1 MIFPSLESDTNGSPF
16 GRQLR
21 DGFTTLRFDATLE
34 KDFRDYY
41 LEFSRTRVQA
51 AVGAVLALLL
61 VLVGFDYVI
70 ASDGAQGGGHN
81 VVRLAFLLPLVGMGI
96 LTLIH
101 PDLRSHQQALFGFGA
116 TAFGCASSYI
126 AVTGGVAGATHLF
139 GAVVLLVMFINLFLG
154 LLFHTALMAS
164 GTVALV
170 YIAMGALL
178 GLPGEVLFY
187 QTVIL
192 IAAVGIGGVGVY
204 TFEYAVRRGYL
215 ESRLLSELAQRD
227 GLTGL
232 YNRRLFD
239 DQMSRIWR
247 QARRERLPVQII
259 LIDIDYFKVF
269 NDLYGHQ
276 AGDDCLRKVAET
288 LNAAAKRPL
297 DLCARYG
304 GEEFVLVLSDPPR
317 DYAETLP
324 ERLRRQVAALGVP
337 HEGSPVANV
346 VTVSVGVAMVTPGEG
361 RSLTGAVQ
369 MADEALYQAKEEGRN
384 RVIFRESFS
393 SITTG
398 SFRAG
403 RGSRSRASDAA

>member
-1 MIFPSLESDTNGSPF
+1 MIFPSLDSDASGSPF

-21 DGFTTLRFDATLE
+21 DGFNTLRFEPGLE

-41 LEFSRTRVQA
+41 LEFSRVRVQI
-51 AVGAVLALLL
+51 AVGAALALML

-70 ASDGAQGGGHN
+70 SGEEGEGAVRN
-81 VVRLAFLLPLVGMGI
+81 VVRLALLLPMLGLGI
-96 LTLIH
+96 LTLLH
-101 PDLRSHQQALFGFGA
+101 PDLRSRQQTLFGVGA
-116 TAFGCASSYI
+116 TAFGCVSSYI
-126 AVTGGVAGATHLF
+126 AVTAGVDGATHLF
-139 GAVVLLVMFINLFLG
+139 GASVLLVMFINLFLG
-154 LLFHTALMAS
+154 LLFHTALFAS
-164 GTVALV
+164 GSVALS
-170 YIAMGALL
+170 YIAMGALF

-187 QTVIL
+187 QTMVL
-192 IAAVGIGGVGVY
+192 IAAVAIGGVGVY
-204 TFEYAVRRGYL
+204 TFEHAVRRGYL
-215 ESRLLSELAQRD
+215 ESRMLSELAQRD

-239 DQMSRIWR
+239 DQVSRIWR
-247 QARRERLPVQII
+247 QARRERSPVQII

-346 VTVSVGVAMVTPGEG
+346 VTVSIGVAMVTPGEG
-361 RSLTGAVQ
+361 RSLAGAVQ

-384 RVIFRESFS
+384 RVIFREAFS

-403 RGSRSRASDAA
+403 RRRASDAA

>member
-1 MIFPSLESDTNGSPF
+1 MIFPSLDSDASGSPF

-21 DGFTTLRFDATLE
+21 DGFNTLRFEPGLE

-41 LEFSRTRVQA
+41 LEFSRVRVQI
-51 AVGAVLALLL
+51 AVGAALALML

-70 ASDGAQGGGHN
+70 SGEEGEGAVRN
-81 VVRLAFLLPLVGMGI
+81 VVRLALLLPMLGLGI
-96 LTLIH
+96 LTLLY
-101 PDLRSHQQALFGFGA
+101 PDLRSRQQTLFGVGA
-116 TAFGCASSYI
+116 TAFGCVSSYI
-126 AVTGGVAGATHLF
+126 AVTAGVDGATHLF
-139 GAVVLLVMFINLFLG
+139 GASVLLVMFINLFLG
-154 LLFHTALMAS
+154 LLFHTALFAS
-164 GTVALV
+164 GAVALS
-170 YIAMGALL
+170 YIAMGALF

-187 QTVIL
+187 QTMVL
-192 IAAVGIGGVGVY
+192 IAAVAIGGVGVY
-204 TFEYAVRRGYL
+204 TFEHAVRRGYL
-215 ESRLLSELAQRD
+215 ESRMLSELAQRD

-239 DQMSRIWR
+239 DQVSRIWR
-247 QARRERLPVQII
+247 QARRERSPVQII

-346 VTVSVGVAMVTPGEG
+346 VTVSIGVAMVTPGEG
-361 RSLTGAVQ
+361 RSLAGAVQ

-384 RVIFRESFS
+384 RVIFREAFS

-403 RGSRSRASDAA
+403 RRRASDAA